1 MENSP
6 LCGPHLSPVSS
17 SPGWCCSRCGSS
29 TSSSSEPQSLRPCSW
44 SSQARSRGWWSSG
57 RGSAWSRCGAGSTP
71 GGALRSRSPPSP
83 CLSHFRCS
91 VSSCRANS
99 AVRRPPYRGLPVS
112 KDPWRLRG
120 PAPCAEVDAFA
131 RELELSPVTA
141 SVLVRRGYGD
151 PERARAFLDA
161 QLPEHDPFALG
172 DMRAAT
178 DAIRAA
184 ISAGKRICVHGDYD
198 ADGIC
203 ATALAVLILR
213 RLGAEVDAHVPSR
226 FDEGYGVQRET
237 LTRLAAEGCGLVLT
251 VDCGVT
257 AVEEVAHARELGLEV
272 VVTDHHRPGPE
283 LPACPVVGPY
293 RGDYPFRELCGTGV
307 VWKLG
312 QALLGTESD
321 ALRRHLDLVAV
332 ATVADVVPL
341 LDENRGL
348 AVAGLRQLARTQKPG
363 LRELMRSARVDPAT
377 VDAGA
382 IGFRLAPRLNAAGR
396 LCRPQA
402 ALDLLLTDEPET
414 ARKLAAELEELNR
427 ERQAV
432 EERIL
437 REAVEAIE
445 EWPAA
450 RRNRR
455 AYVVAAEGWHEG
467 VIGIVASRLVERYH
481 RPVVLIAG
489 TDGDWKGSGR
499 SIPSFDLHDGLAE
512 CSGHLEHWG
521 GHAAAAGL
529 SIKPERVGAFAHA
542 FAAVA
547 DARIGEADLSPIT
560 TVDALVH
567 GSELTLDLCAELA
580 RLAPFG
586 LGNPNVTLLL
596 PGCEVVEPTTVG
608 DGKHLR
614 FRVRADGR
622 DSGSAIAFRFGSQ
635 LDRLRRLGH
644 HDVAFKLEA
653 NQWNGTVA
661 PQLNV
666 RQVFDA
672 DDRYVELRDW
682 LKAEWRKE
690 SDAREPVA
698 AAIFEELELDESGG
712 RRHLLES
719 ECFLALFEEPELTRA
734 A

>member
-1 MENSP
+1 MSN
-6 LCGPHLSPVSS
+6 G
-17 SPGWCCSRCGSS
+17 
-29 TSSSSEPQSLRPCSW
+29 
-44 SSQARSRGWWSSG
+44 
-57 RGSAWSRCGAGSTP
+57 
-71 GGALRSRSPPSP
+71 
-83 CLSHFRCS
+83 
-91 VSSCRANS
+91 
-99 AVRRPPYRGLPVS
+99 
-112 KDPWRLRG
+112 PWRLRDV
-120 PAPCAEVDAFA
+120 AP
-131 RELELSPVTA
+131 RELVDVLAAELGLSPVTA

-151 PERARAFLDA
+151 PERARAFLAA
-161 QLPEHDPFALG
+161 QLSSHDPSRLG
-172 DMRAAT
+172 DMGAACE
-178 DAIRAA
+178 AIRAA
-184 ISAGKRICVHGDYD
+184 IDAGKRICVHGDYD

-213 RLGAEVDAHVPSR
+213 ELGADVEAHLPSR

-237 LTRLAAEGCGLVLT
+237 LTRLAGEGVGLVLT
-251 VDCGVT
+251 VDCGIT
-257 AVEEVAHARELGLEV
+257 AVEEDAHARELGLDV
-272 VVTDHHRPGPE
+272 VVTDHHRPGSE

-293 RGDYPFRELCGTGV
+293 GGDYPFRELCGTGV

-312 QALLGTESD
+312 QALLGPDSE

-341 LDENRGL
+341 VDENRGL

-363 LRELMRSARVDPAT
+363 LRELMRSARVDPAA

-396 LCRPQA
+396 LCRPEA
-402 ALDLLLTDEPET
+402 ALELLLTDERET
-414 ARKLAAELEELNR
+414 ATHLAAQLEELNR

-450 RRNRR
+450 RRDRR

-481 RPVVLIAG
+481 RPIVLIAG

-499 SIPSFDLHDGLAE
+499 SIRSFDLHDGLRE
-512 CSGHLEHWG
+512 CAGDLERWG

-529 SIKPERVGAFAHA
+529 SIRPERVEAFAEA
-542 FAAVA
+542 LGAVA
-547 DARIGEADLSPIT
+547 DAQLEEDDLQPVT

-567 GSELTLDLCAELA
+567 GGDLTLDLCGELA

-596 PGCEVVEPTTVG
+596 AGCELAELNTVG

-614 FRVRADGR
+614 FRVREDGR
-622 DSGSAIAFRFGSQ
+622 DSGSAIAFRRGAS
-635 LDRLRRLGH
+635 LDRLRQVGH
-644 HDVAFKLEA
+644 YDVAFRLEA

-666 RQVFDA
+666 REVFDR
-672 DDRYVELRDW
+672 DDRYVELREW

-690 SDAREPVA
+690 ARDPA
-698 AAIFEELELDESGG
+698 AAAVFEELGLGEGG
-712 RRHLLES
+712 SKRHLLES
-719 ECFLALFEEPELTRA
+719 EDFLALLEEPKLADA

>member
-1 MENSP
+1 MQQR
-6 LCGPHLSPVSS
+6 L
-17 SPGWCCSRCGSS
+17 WK
-29 TSSSSEPQSLRPCSW
+29 LR
-44 SSQARSRGWWSSG
+44 A
-57 RGSAWSRCGAGSTP
+57 
-71 GGALRSRSPPSP
+71 
-83 CLSHFRCS
+83 
-91 VSSCRANS
+91 SCPR
-99 AVRRPPYRGLPVS
+99 
-112 KDPWRLRG
+112 
-120 PAPCAEVDAFA
+120 EQVDVLA
-131 RELELSPVTA
+131 RELGLSATTA
-141 SVLVRRGYGD
+141 SVLLRRGYAD
-151 PERARAFLDA
+151 ADSARAFLAAD
-161 QLPEHDPFALG
+161 LPAHDPFLLG
-172 DMRAAT
+172 DTAPACE
-178 DAIRAA
+178 AIRTAVA
-184 ISAGKRICVHGDYD
+184 DGRRICVHGDYD

-203 ATALAVLILR
+203 ATALAVLVLR
-213 RLGAEVDAHVPSR
+213 ELGAEVSWHLPSR
-226 FDEGYGVQRET
+226 FDEGYGVAGET
-237 LTRLAAEGCGLVLT
+237 LSRLAGEGVGLVLT

-272 VVTDHHRPGPE
+272 VVTDHHRAGAN
-283 LPACPVVGPY
+283 LPSCPVVGPY
-293 RGDYPFRELCGTGV
+293 RGDYPFPHLCGTGV

-312 QALLGTESD
+312 QALLGMDSE
-321 ALRRHLDLVAV
+321 ALARHLDLVAV

-341 LDENRGL
+341 VDENRGL

-363 LRELMRSARVDPAT
+363 VRELMRAARVDPAA

-382 IGFRLAPRLNAAGR
+382 IGFRIAPRLNAAGR
-396 LCRPQA
+396 LCHPEA
-402 ALDLLLTDEPET
+402 ALELLLTEERDE
-414 ARKLAAELEELNR
+414 AVLLAGRLEELNR
-427 ERQAV
+427 DRQAV
-432 EERIL
+432 EERIAH
-437 REAVEAIE
+437 EAIETIE
-445 EWPAA
+445 EWPEEK
-450 RRNRR
+450 RERR
-455 AYVVAAEGWHEG
+455 AYVVAGEDWHEG

-512 CSGHLEHWG
+512 CSGHLERWG

-666 RQVFDA
+666 REIFKTDE
-672 DDRYVELRDW
+672 RYVELREW

-690 SDAREPVA
+690 EALRDPAA
-698 AAIFEELELDESGG
+698 AAIFADLGLAESGG

-719 ECFLALFEEPELTRA
+719 DRFLALLEEPELARA

>member
-1 MENSP
+1 
-6 LCGPHLSPVSS
+6 
-17 SPGWCCSRCGSS
+17 
-29 TSSSSEPQSLRPCSW
+29 
-44 SSQARSRGWWSSG
+44 
-57 RGSAWSRCGAGSTP
+57 
-71 GGALRSRSPPSP
+71 
-83 CLSHFRCS
+83 
-91 VSSCRANS
+91 
-99 AVRRPPYRGLPVS
+99 
-112 KDPWRLRG
+112 
-120 PAPCAEVDAFA
+120 
-131 RELELSPVTA
+131 
-141 SVLVRRGYGD
+141 VLVRRGYAD
-151 PERARAFLDA
+151 PDSARAFLA
-161 QLPEHDPFALG
+161 AEVPAHDPFVLG
-172 DMRAAT
+172 DMAPACET
-178 DAIRAA
+178 IRAA
-184 ISAGKRICVHGDYD
+184 VARGARICVHGDYD
-198 ADGIC
+198 ADGIG
-203 ATALAVLILR
+203 ATALAVLVLR
-213 RLGAEVDAHVPSR
+213 ELGAEVSWHLPSR
-226 FDEGYGVQRET
+226 FDEGYGLAGET
-237 LTRLAAEGCGLVLT
+237 LARLASEGVGLVLT

-257 AVEEVAHARELGLEV
+257 AVDEVAQGQELGLEV
-272 VVTDHHRPGPE
+272 VVTDHHRAGPE
-283 LPACPVVGPY
+283 LPPCPVVGPY
-293 RGDYPFRELCGTGV
+293 RGTYPFPQLCGTGV

-312 QALLGTESD
+312 QALLGIDSA
-321 ALRRHLDLVAV
+321 ALARHLDVVAI

-341 LDENRGL
+341 VDENRGL

-363 LRELMRSARVDPAT
+363 LRELMRAARLDPAA

-382 IGFRLAPRLNAAGR
+382 IGFRIAPRLNAAGR
-396 LCRPQA
+396 LCRPEA
-402 ALDLLLTDEPET
+402 ALELLLTEDRDE
-414 ARKLAAELEELNR
+414 AVRLADQLEELNR
-427 ERQAV
+427 DRQAV
-432 EERIL
+432 EERIA
-437 REAVEAIE
+437 REAIETIE
-445 EWPAA
+445 EWPEEK
-450 RRNRR
+450 RERR
-455 AYVVAAEGWHEG
+455 AYVVAGEDWHEG

-499 SIPSFDLHDGLAE
+499 SIESFDLHDGLAE
-512 CSGHLEHWG
+512 CSGHLERWG

-529 SIKPERVGAFAHA
+529 SIKPERVGAFAQA

-547 DARIGEADLSPIT
+547 DARIGEADLSPTT